1 MCCEYRDEDAAL
13 PLRNTTLPKSAKK
26 PWKRGEMGLHARTEQ
41 PRASRAAQEGKG
53 GELFLKSDSSS
64 GQDLLRLYASQNFS
78 VRSRSDVI
86 QRPRPIHPTFS
97 MSFFLKIWRYWHRG
111 HFLREKGKTQTAKSN
126 KQSHK
131 GMKMKYSEREEW
143 VSIDFAF
150 DVVEV
155 SSQRR

>member
-13 PLRNTTLPKSAKK
+13 PLRNTTLPKLAKK
-26 PWKRGEMGLHARTEQ
+26 PWKRGEMGLRARTEQ
-41 PRASRAAQEGKG
+41 PRASSAAQENG

-64 GQDLLRLYASQNFS
+64 GQDLPHPYASQNFS
-78 VRSRSDVI
+78 LRSRSDVI
-86 QRPRPIHPTFS
+86 QRPSPIHPTFS
-97 MSFFLKIWRYWHRG
+97 MSFFLNVWCYWHRG

-143 VSIDFAF
+143 VSVDFAF
-150 DVVEV
+150 GVVEV